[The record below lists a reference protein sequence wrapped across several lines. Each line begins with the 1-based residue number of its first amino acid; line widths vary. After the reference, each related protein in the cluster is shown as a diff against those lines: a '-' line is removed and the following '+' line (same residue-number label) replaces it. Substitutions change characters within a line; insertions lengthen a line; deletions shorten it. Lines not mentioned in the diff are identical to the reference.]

1 MRRPAWVVMTY
12 VVLLLLAV
20 VMALP
25 NFLPSTVRN
34 TLPDWATSQTVTLG
48 LDLQGGAH
56 LLLAVDREDLALSR
70 LKELRSSLAEE
81 MRALDLNLAAIRIEE
96 RSLSAPASDAL
107 LSAMQGVAGAT
118 VHPGSPADFTVDA
131 ADGLLRLELTEAGLD
146 RAATA
151 AADSSLEVIRH
162 RVDQVGVSEP
172 VISRVGE
179 DRILVQMPGVE
190 NPAQLREL
198 LGSTAKMSFQMVAPG
213 PGPGV
218 SMLQMRDGSGAIPV
232 EDRVALSGDRLDR
245 AASAFDP
252 NTGRPMVT
260 FAFDRQGA
268 VVFAKITAASI
279 GQRFA
284 VVLDG
289 AVLTAPVI
297 QSAIPGGQGQIT
309 GDFTV
314 EEAQTLSVLLTSGA
328 LPASLEVIEER
339 SVGAALGAD
348 SIRAGLI
355 TGAMGLALVVA
366 MMVGLYGGWGLLAS
380 AVLGLN
386 VMLTL
391 TLLGLLGAT
400 LTLPGIA
407 GIILCL
413 GIAVDSNILIFS
425 RVREETAKGA
435 TAIKALTQGYARAW
449 ATILDANITT
459 LLAMLLLF
467 LFGAGA
473 IRGFA
478 ITMSLGILI
487 SMFTAVVLMRM
498 TMEALVRR
506 RKPARL
512 AIAPLIGRV
521 PAPGAFSFMRR
532 GRLALAVSAALSLGA
547 VGALVWPGPNLGID
561 FTGGVQ
567 MVLRSD
573 APVPLAELRAVLAN
587 GVPGDASLQAFGNP
601 NEALIRVQGETG
613 QATVAA
619 VEAAAAQAVP
629 GAVFDQIDLVGP
641 TISGELAT
649 TGLIALSLAVLAMLA
664 YIWIRFE
671 WHFAAGA
678 IVVLFLD
685 VTKTFGVI
693 AVTGWEVN
701 LTTIVALLT
710 LIGYS
715 VNDKVVVYD
724 RIREHLR
731 GGGGA
736 PLSDLIDRSLNQV
749 LARCIFTS
757 GTTLAALLPMALWGG
772 PSVAGFA
779 WPMIAGV
786 VIATGSSLFVAGP
799 VVAWLAMRSPAA
811 MNGPAFE
818 QQGQANRATGEATL
832 PSRSV

>member
-1 MRRPAWVVMTY
+1 MRRPKWVIVTY

-20 VMALP
+20 ATAIP
-25 NFLPSTVRN
+25 NFLPATVRSA
-34 TLPDWATSQTVTLG
+34 LPDWATSQTVSLG

-56 LLLAVDREDLALSR
+56 LLLAVDREDLAQSR
-70 LKELRSSLAEE
+70 LQDMRETFAAE
-81 MRALDLNLAAIRIEE
+81 MRARNMNPGTIQTEGLA
-96 RSLSAPASDAL
+96 LSAPADDAL
-107 LSAMQGVAGAT
+107 LATMQSAAAAT
-118 VHPGSPADFTVDA
+118 AQPGSPPDFTVDLT
-131 ADGLLRLELTEAGLD
+131 DGTLRLALTEAGLD
-146 RAATA
+146 RAATS

-190 NPAQLREL
+190 NPAQLRDL
-198 LGSTAKMSFQMVAPG
+198 LGSTAKMSFQMVAPR

-218 SMLQMRDGSGAIPV
+218 SMLEMRDGSGTIPV

-252 NTGRPMVT
+252 DTGRPMVT

-268 VVFAKITAASI
+268 IAFAEITAANI

-289 AVLTAPVI
+289 TVLTAPVI

-314 EEAQTLSVLLTSGA
+314 EEAQTLAVLLTSGA

-348 SIRAGLI
+348 SIKAGLI
-355 TGAMGLALVVA
+355 TGAVGLALVVA
-366 MMVGLYGGWGLLAS
+366 MMVGLYGGWGLLVS

-391 TLLGLLGAT
+391 TALGLLGAT

-425 RVREETAKGA
+425 RIREETAKGA
-435 TAIKALTQGYARAW
+435 TAIKALTQGYGRAW

-459 LLAMLLLF
+459 LLAMVLLF

-487 SMFTAVVLMRM
+487 SMFTAVVLTRM
-498 TMEALVRR
+498 IMEALVRR

-512 AIAPLIGRV
+512 AIAPLVGRV
-521 PAPGAFSFMRR
+521 HAPGAFSFMRR
-532 GRLALAVSAALSLGA
+532 SRLALAVSAALSLGA
-547 VGALVWPGPNLGID
+547 VGALIMPGPNFGID

-573 APVPLAELRAVLAN
+573 APVPLAELRATLSA
-587 GVPGDASLQAFGNP
+587 GVPGDASLQAFGDP
-601 NEALIRVQGETG
+601 NEALIRVQGEAG
-613 QATVAA
+613 QATVVA
-619 VEAAAAQAVP
+619 VEAAAAQVVP

-664 YIWIRFE
+664 YIWVRFE

-685 VTKTFGVI
+685 VTKTLGVI

-731 GGGGA
+731 GGGDE
-736 PLSDLIDRSLNQV
+736 PLAEVIDRSLNQV

-757 GTTLAALLPMALWGG
+757 GTTLAALLPMAIWGG
-772 PSVAGFA
+772 PAVAGFA

-786 VIATGSSLFVAGP
+786 VIATGSSLFVSGP
-799 VVAWLAMRSPAA
+799 VLAWLAARSPVTLS
-811 MNGPAFE
+811 GPE
-818 QQGQANRATGEATL
+818 GSGKNLVVDVTG
-832 PSRSV
+832 

>member
-12 VVLLLLAV
+12 AVLLLLAV
-20 VMALP
+20 VTALP
-25 NFLPSTVRN
+25 NFLSKDIRDR
-34 TLPDWATSQTVTLG
+34 LPPWATSQTVSLG

-56 LLLAVDREDLALSR
+56 LLLAVDRADLATAR
-70 LKELRSSLAEE
+70 LQELRQILVSE
-81 MRALDLNLAAIRIEE
+81 MRTLNLNPATIRADVT
-96 RSLSAPASDAL
+96 SLSAPANEAL
-107 LSAMQGVAGAT
+107 LAALQEAASATTQ
-118 VHPGSPADFTVDA
+118 PGIPPDFTVALSGDVTRLSLA
-131 ADGLLRLELTEAGLD
+131 ASGLD
-146 RAATA
+146 RAASD
-151 AADSSLEVIRH
+151 AADASLEVIRH

-172 VISRVGE
+172 VISRVGD

-218 SMLQMRDGSGAIPV
+218 TLLPLRDGTGEISV
-232 EDRVALSGDRLDR
+232 YDEVALSGNRLDV
-245 AASAFDP
+245 AA
-252 NTGRPMVT
+252 TGFEPDTGQPMVT
-260 FAFDRQGA
+260 FDFDRQGGA
-268 VVFAKITAASI
+268 AFAEITAANI

-289 AVLTAPVI
+289 EVLTAPVI
-297 QSAIPGGQGQIT
+297 QQAIPGGQGQIT
-309 GDFTV
+309 GDFTL
-314 EEAQTLSVLLTSGA
+314 EEAQTLAVLLTSGA

-348 SIRAGLI
+348 SIRAGLV
-355 TGAMGLALVVA
+355 TGAIGLALVVA
-366 MMVGLYGGWGLLAS
+366 IMVGLYGAWGLLAS
-380 AVLGLN
+380 AILGLN

-391 TLLGLLGAT
+391 TALGLLGAT

-425 RVREETAKGA
+425 RIREETAKGA
-435 TAIKALTQGYARAW
+435 IAIKALTLGYGRAW

-459 LLAMLLLF
+459 LLAMVLLF
-467 LFGAGA
+467 MFGAGA

-478 ITMSLGILI
+478 VTMSFGIVI
-487 SMFTAVVLMRM
+487 SMFTAVALMRFM
-498 TMEALVRR
+498 METLVRR
-506 RKPARL
+506 RKLKRL
-512 AIAPLIGRV
+512 DIAPLFGGV
-521 PAPGAFSFMRR
+521 PAPGKLPFMRR
-532 GRLALAVSAALSLGA
+532 GRLALVISAVLSVGSLGL
-547 VGALVWPGPNLGID
+547 LVMPGPNLGID

-573 APVPLAELRAVLAN
+573 APVPLSELRAAIAQQ
-587 GVPGDASLQAFGNP
+587 VPGDASLQAFGDP
-601 NEALIRVQGETG
+601 NEALIRVQGEVG

-619 VEAAAAQAVP
+619 VERAAADVIP
-629 GAVFDQIDLVGP
+629 DAVFNQIDLVGP

-649 TGLIALSLAVLAMLA
+649 TGLLALGLAVLAMLA
-664 YIWIRFE
+664 YIWVRFE
-671 WHFAAGA
+671 WYFAAGA
-678 IVVLFLD
+678 IAVLFLD

-693 AVTGWEVN
+693 ALMGWEVN

-724 RIREHLR
+724 RIREHLA
-731 GGGGA
+731 GGNDE
-736 PLSDLIDRSLNQV
+736 PLADVIDRSLNQV

-757 GTTLAALLPMALWGG
+757 GTTLAAIVPMAIWGG
-772 PSVAGFA
+772 PAVSGFA

-786 VIATGSSLFVAGP
+786 TIATASSLFVAGP
-799 VVAWLAMRSPAA
+799 VLAWLAQRNKVAA
-811 MNGPAFE
+811 MQDALSN
-818 QQGQANRATGEATL
+818 QA
-832 PSRSV
+832 

>member
-1 MRRPAWVVMTY
+1 MRRPAWVMMTY
-12 VVLLLLAV
+12 AVLLLLAV
-20 VMALP
+20 ATALP
-25 NFLPSTVRN
+25 NFLPPSVRN
-34 TLPDWATSQTVTLG
+34 TLPDWATSQTVSLG

-56 LLLAVDREDLALSR
+56 LLLAVDRDDLAEAR
-70 LKELRSSLAEE
+70 LQALRETLVDE
-81 MRALDLNLAAIRIEE
+81 MRAQDLNPEAIRAAGL
-96 RSLSAPASDAL
+96 SLSAPVSDAL
-107 LSAMQGVAGAT
+107 LAAMQRLAGASAQ
-118 VHPGSPADFTVDA
+118 PGSPADFTVDVTE
-131 ADGLLRLELTEAGLD
+131 GTLRLALTEAGLD
-146 RAATA
+146 RAATI

-162 RVDQVGVSEP
+162 RIDQVGVSEP
-172 VISRVGE
+172 VISRVGA
-179 DRILVQMPGVE
+179 DRILVQMPGVD
-190 NPAQLREL
+190 NPGQLREL

-218 SMLQMRDGSGAIPV
+218 SMLEMRDGTGAIAV
-232 EDRVALSGDRLDR
+232 EDRVALSGERLDR
-245 AASAFDP
+245 AALGFDP
-252 NTGRPMVT
+252 DSGRPMVT
-260 FAFDRQGA
+260 FAFDREGGIA
-268 VVFAKITAASI
+268 FAGITAASI

-309 GDFTV
+309 GDFTL
-314 EEAQTLSVLLTSGA
+314 EEAQTLAVLLTSGA

-348 SIRAGLI
+348 SIKAGLI
-355 TGAMGLALVVA
+355 TGAVGLALVVA
-366 MMVGLYGGWGLLAS
+366 MMVGLYGAWGLLAS
-380 AVLGLN
+380 AVLALN

-391 TLLGLLGAT
+391 TALGLLGAT

-425 RVREETAKGA
+425 RIREETAKGA
-435 TAIKALTQGYARAW
+435 SAIKALTQGYARAW

-459 LLAMLLLF
+459 LLAMVLLF
-467 LFGAGA
+467 MFGAGA

-487 SMFTAVVLMRM
+487 SMFTAVVLMRIV
-498 TMEALVRR
+498 MEALVRS

-512 AIAPLIGRV
+512 SIAPLIGPV
-521 PAPGAFSFMRR
+521 PAPGAFAFMRR

-547 VGALVWPGPNLGID
+547 VAALVMPGPTLGID

-573 APVPLAELRAVLAN
+573 APIPLAGLRAALAA
-587 GVPGDASLQAFGNP
+587 GVPGDASLQAFGDP
-601 NEALIRVQGETG
+601 TEALIRVQGAAG

-619 VEAAAAQAVP
+619 VEAAVAQAVP

-664 YIWIRFE
+664 YIWLRFE

-678 IVVLFLD
+678 IAVLFLD
-685 VTKTFGVI
+685 ITKTFGVI
-693 AVTGWEVN
+693 ALTGWEVN

-724 RIREHLR
+724 RIRENLR
-731 GGGGA
+731 TSGDE
-736 PLSDLIDRSLNQV
+736 PLAHVIDRSLSQV

-757 GTTLAALLPMALWGG
+757 GTTLAALFPMAIWGG
-772 PSVAGFA
+772 PAVAGFA

-786 VIATGSSLFVAGP
+786 VIATASSLFISGP
-799 VVAWLAMRSPAA
+799 ILAWLAAKSLNAPHVNAV
-811 MNGPAFE
+811 
-818 QQGQANRATGEATL
+818 QQAG
-832 PSRSV
+832 

>member
-1 MRRPAWVVMTY
+1 MRRPAWVIMTY
-12 VVLLLLAV
+12 AVLLLLAV
-20 VMALP
+20 ATALP
-25 NFLPSTVRN
+25 NFLSKDMRD
-34 TLPDWATSQTVTLG
+34 TLPPWVTRQTVSLG

-56 LLLAVDREDLALSR
+56 LLLAVNRDDLAAMRVQDLRQLLADAMRDQRLSTDTIQADR
-70 LKELRSSLAEE
+70 TGV
-81 MRALDLNLAAIRIEE
+81 
-96 RSLSAPASDAL
+96 SAPATAAVAEAL
-107 LSAMQGVAGAT
+107 QAAAAAT
-118 VHPGSPADFTVDA
+118 ALPGSPSDFSVDLS
-131 ADGLLRLELTEAGLD
+131 DGVLRLTLTETGLD
-146 RAATA
+146 RAASA
-151 AADSSLEVIRH
+151 AADASLEVIRH

-172 VISRVGE
+172 VISRVGD

-190 NPAQLREL
+190 NPAQLRAI

-218 SMLQMRDGSGAIPV
+218 TLLPLRDGTGTIPV
-232 EDRVALSGDRLDR
+232 EDRVALSGDRLDT
-245 AASAFDP
+245 AASGFEPD
-252 NTGRPMVT
+252 TGRPMVT
-260 FAFDRQGA
+260 FGFDRQGGA
-268 VVFAKITAASI
+268 AFGEITAANI

-289 AVLTAPVI
+289 EVLTAPVI
-297 QSAIPGGQGQIT
+297 QQAISGGQGQIT
-309 GDFTV
+309 GDFTL
-314 EEAQTLSVLLTSGA
+314 EEAQTLAVLLTSGA
-328 LPASLEVIEER
+328 LPASLDVIEER

-348 SIRAGLI
+348 SIKAGLI
-355 TGAMGLALVVA
+355 TGAIGLALVVA
-366 MMVGLYGGWGLLAS
+366 IMVALYGGWGLLAS

-391 TLLGLLGAT
+391 TALGLLGAT

-425 RVREETAKGA
+425 RIREETAKGA
-435 TAIKALTQGYARAW
+435 VAIKALTLGYGRAW

-459 LLAMLLLF
+459 LLAMVLLF
-467 LFGAGA
+467 MFGAGA

-487 SMFTAVVLMRM
+487 SMFTAVVLMRFL
-498 TMEALVRR
+498 MESSVRR
-506 RKPARL
+506 RKLKRL
-512 AIAPLIGRV
+512 DIAPLAGGVPTPGRL
-521 PAPGAFSFMRR
+521 SFMRR
-532 GRLALAVSAALSLGA
+532 GGLALALSAVLSVA
-547 VGALVWPGPNLGID
+547 SLVLLVMPGPSLGID

-573 APVPLAELRAVLAN
+573 TPVPLSELRSALAAQ
-587 GVPGDASLQAFGNP
+587 VPGDASLQAFGQP
-601 NEALIRVQGETG
+601 TEALIRVQGEAG

-619 VEAAAAQAVP
+619 VEKAALQVIP
-629 GAVFDQIDLVGP
+629 DAVFNQIDLVGP
-641 TISGELAT
+641 TISGELAS
-649 TGLIALSLAVLAMLA
+649 TGLLALGLAVLAMLA

-678 IVVLFLD
+678 IAVLFLD

-693 AVTGWEVN
+693 ALMGWEVN

-724 RIREHLR
+724 RIRENLAV
-731 GGGGA
+731 GDA
-736 PLSDLIDRSLNQV
+736 PLAEVIDRSLNQV

-757 GTTLAALLPMALWGG
+757 GTTLAAIVPMAIWGG
-772 PSVAGFA
+772 PAVAGFA

-786 VIATGSSLFVAGP
+786 TIATASSLFVAGP
-799 VVAWLAMRSPAA
+799 VLAWLAQRNAI
-811 MNGPAFE
+811 
-818 QQGQANRATGEATL
+818 
-832 PSRSV
+832 SVEPKAVNTPT

>member
-20 VMALP
+20 ATALP
-25 NFLPSTVRN
+25 NFLPSAARSA
-34 TLPDWATSQTVTLG
+34 LPDWATSRTVALG

-56 LLLAVDREDLALSR
+56 LLLAVDREDFARSR
-70 LKELRSSLAEE
+70 LEELRETLAAG
-81 MRALDLNLAAIRIEE
+81 MRARDLDPAAIGGQGLA
-96 RSLSAPASDAL
+96 LSAPADDAL
-107 LSAMQGVAGAT
+107 FAAMRDAAAASAE
-118 VHPGSPADFTVDA
+118 PGRPPDFTVHLA
-131 ADGLLRLELTEAGLD
+131 GGILHLALTEAGLS
-146 RAATA
+146 RAAA
-151 AADSSLEVIRH
+151 EAADSSLEVIRH
-162 RVDQVGVSEP
+162 RVDQVGVAEP
-172 VISRVGE
+172 VISRVGN

-198 LGSTAKMSFQMVAPG
+198 LGSTAKMSFHMVAPG

-218 SMLQMRDGSGAIPV
+218 SMLPMRDGGGAIPV
-232 EDRVALSGDRLDR
+232 EDRVALSGDRLER

-252 NTGRPMVT
+252 DTGRPMVT
-260 FAFDRQGA
+260 FAFDRRGA
-268 VVFAKITAASI
+268 VDFAAITAANI

-297 QSAIPGGQGQIT
+297 QTAIPGGQGRIT
-309 GDFTV
+309 GEFTI
-314 EEAQTLSVLLTSGA
+314 EEAQTLAVLLTSGA
-328 LPASLEVIEER
+328 LPASLEVVEER

-355 TGAMGLALVVA
+355 TGAVGLALVVA

-391 TLLGLLGAT
+391 AALGLLGAT

-425 RVREETAKGA
+425 RIREETAKGA
-435 TAIKALTQGYARAW
+435 SAIKALTLGYARAW
-449 ATILDANITT
+449 STILDANITT
-459 LLAMLLLF
+459 LLAMVLLF

-487 SMFTAVVLMRM
+487 SMFTAVVLTRM
-498 TMEALVRR
+498 MMEALVRR

-512 AIAPLIGRV
+512 AIAPLVGGV
-521 PAPGAFSFMRR
+521 PAPGAFRFMPR
-532 GRLALAVSAALSLGA
+532 GRLALAVSAALSLAA
-547 VGALVWPGPNLGID
+547 VGALVVPGPNLGID

-573 APVPLAELRAVLAN
+573 APVPLAELRASLAA
-587 GVPGDASLQAFGNP
+587 GVPGDASLQAFGDP
-601 NEALIRVQGETG
+601 SEALIRVQGEAG

-664 YIWIRFE
+664 YIWVRFE

-678 IVVLFLD
+678 IVVLLLD
-685 VTKTFGVI
+685 ITKTFGVI

-731 GGGGA
+731 SGDDA
-736 PLSDLIDRSLNQV
+736 PLADVIDRSLNQV
-749 LARCIFTS
+749 LARCLFTS
-757 GTTLAALLPMALWGG
+757 GTTLAALLPMAIWGG
-772 PSVAGFA
+772 PAVAGFA

-799 VVAWLAMRSPAA
+799 VLAWLAARSPAESRA
-811 MNGPAFE
+811 PASR
-818 QQGQANRATGEATL
+818 QPGEERMGAG
-832 PSRSV
+832 

>member
-1 MRRPAWVVMTY
+1 MRRPAWVLMTY
-12 VVLLLLAV
+12 VALLFLAV
-20 VMALP
+20 ATALP
-25 NFLPSTVRN
+25 NFLSTATRN
-34 TLPDWATSQTVTLG
+34 ALPDWATSQTVSLG

-56 LLLAVDREDLALSR
+56 LLLAVDRDDLAQAR
-70 LKELRSSLAEE
+70 LQDLRETLVAE
-81 MRALDLNLAAIRIEE
+81 MQAQNQGPSAITSDGLTLDVRAD
-96 RSLSAPASDAL
+96 DAL
-107 LSAMQGVAGAT
+107 FVAMQEIAAAT
-118 VHPGSPADFTVDA
+118 AEPGMPVDFTVSRT
-131 ADGLLRLELTEAGLD
+131 DGVMRLALTSAGLD
-146 RAATA
+146 RAATD
-151 AADSSLEVIRH
+151 AADASLEVIRQ

-172 VISRVGE
+172 VISRVGA

-190 NPAQLREL
+190 NPAQLRDL
-198 LGSTAKMSFQMVAPG
+198 LGSTAKMSFQMVAPQAG
-213 PGPGV
+213 LGV
-218 SMLQMRDGSGAIPV
+218 SLLEMRDGSGAIPV
-232 EDRVALSGDRLDR
+232 ENRVALSGDRLDK
-245 AASAFDP
+245 AALGFDP
-252 NTGRPMVT
+252 ETGRPMVT

-268 VVFAKITAASI
+268 VTFAEITAANI

-289 AVLTAPVI
+289 QVLTAPVI
-297 QSAIPGGQGQIT
+297 QTVIPGGQGQIT
-309 GDFTV
+309 GDFTP
-314 EEAQTLSVLLTSGA
+314 EEAQTLAVLLTSGA
-328 LPASLEVIEER
+328 LPASLQVIEER

-348 SIRAGLI
+348 SIKSGLVTGVAGL
-355 TGAMGLALVVA
+355 GLVMA

-380 AVLGLN
+380 AVLGIN

-391 TLLGLLGAT
+391 TALGVLGAT

-425 RVREETAKGA
+425 RIREETAKGA
-435 TAIKALTQGYARAW
+435 VAIKALKQGYAQAW
-449 ATILDANITT
+449 STIFDANITT
-459 LLAMLLLF
+459 LLAMALLF
-467 LFGAGA
+467 MFGAGA
-473 IRGFA
+473 VRGFA

-498 TMEALVRR
+498 VMEGLVRR

-512 AIAPLIGRV
+512 TIAPLFGRV
-521 PAPGAFSFMRR
+521 TAPGAFAFMRR
-532 GRLALAVSAALSLGA
+532 GRLALAVSAMLSIGA
-547 VGALVWPGPNLGID
+547 VTALVVPGPNLGID

-573 APVPLAELRAVLAN
+573 TAVPLADLRAAIAAN
-587 GVPGDASLQAFGNP
+587 VPGDASLQAFGDP
-601 NEALIRVQGETG
+601 KEALIRVQGEAG

-649 TGLIALSLAVLAMLA
+649 TGLIALSLAVMAMLA
-664 YIWIRFE
+664 YIWVRFE

-685 VTKTFGVI
+685 ITKTFGII
-693 AVTGWEVN
+693 ALAGWEVN

-731 GGGGA
+731 ADTGA
-736 PLSDLIDRSLNQV
+736 PLAEVIDRSLNQV

-757 GTTLAALLPMALWGG
+757 GTTLAALLPMAIWGG
-772 PSVAGFA
+772 PAVAGFA
-779 WPMIAGV
+779 WPMITGV
-786 VIATGSSLFVAGP
+786 VIATASSLFVAGP
-799 VVAWLAMRSPAA
+799 VLAWLAGR
-811 MNGPAFE
+811 GPAGINAMAV
-818 QQGQANRATGEATL
+818 QLGNHDIRIAD
-832 PSRSV
+832 

>member
-12 VVLLLLAV
+12 AVLLLLAV
-20 VMALP
+20 TTALP
-25 NFLPSTVRN
+25 NFLPQTLRSS
-34 TLPDWATSQTVTLG
+34 LPDWATSQTVSLG

-56 LLLAVDREDLALSR
+56 LLLAVDRDDLA
-70 LKELRSSLAEE
+70 EAQMQALRETLVVE
-81 MRALDLNLAAIRIEE
+81 MRAQNLNPAMIRAEGL
-96 RSLSAPASDAL
+96 SLSAPANDAL
-107 LSAMQGVAGAT
+107 LASMQGLASAT
-118 VHPGSPADFTVDA
+118 VLPGGPAGFTVDLSE
-131 ADGLLRLELTEAGLD
+131 GVLRVALTEAGLD
-146 RAATA
+146 RTAAA

-162 RVDQVGVSEP
+162 RIDQVGVSEP
-172 VISRVGE
+172 VISRVGN
-179 DRILVQMPGVE
+179 DRILVQMPGVD
-190 NPAQLREL
+190 NPGQLREL

-218 SMLQMRDGSGAIPV
+218 SLLEMRDGSGTVPV
-232 EDRVALSGDRLDR
+232 EDRVALSGERLDR
-245 AASAFDP
+245 AALGFDP
-252 NTGRPMVT
+252 DTGRPMVT
-260 FAFDRQGA
+260 FAFDRQGGIA
-268 VVFAKITAASI
+268 FAEITAGSI

-297 QSAIPGGQGQIT
+297 QTAIPGGQGQIT
-309 GDFTV
+309 GNFTL
-314 EEAQTLSVLLTSGA
+314 EEAQTLAVLLTSGA

-348 SIRAGLI
+348 SIKAGLI
-355 TGAMGLALVVA
+355 TGAVGLALVVA

-391 TLLGLLGAT
+391 TALGLLGAT

-425 RVREETAKGA
+425 RIREETAKGA
-435 TAIKALTQGYARAW
+435 SAIKALTQGYARAW

-459 LLAMLLLF
+459 LLAMVLLF

-478 ITMSLGILI
+478 VTMSLGIVI

-498 TMEALVRR
+498 VMEALVRR
-506 RKPARL
+506 CKPARL
-512 AIAPLIGRV
+512 EIAPLIGRV
-521 PAPGAFSFMRR
+521 RPPGAFAFMRR
-532 GRLALAVSAALSLGA
+532 GRLALATSAVLSLAA
-547 VGALVWPGPNLGID
+547 VGALVVPGPNLGID

-573 APVPLAELRAVLAN
+573 APIPLAELRAAIAA
-587 GVPGDASLQAFGNP
+587 GVPGDASLQAFGDP
-601 NEALIRVQGETG
+601 NEALIRVQGAAG

-649 TGLIALSLAVLAMLA
+649 TGLIALGLAVLAMLG
-664 YIWIRFE
+664 YIWLRFE
-671 WHFAAGA
+671 WHFAVGA
-678 IVVLFLD
+678 IAVLFLD
-685 VTKTFGVI
+685 ITKTFGVI
-693 AVTGWEVN
+693 ALAGWEVN
-701 LTTIVALLT
+701 LTTVVAALT

-731 GGGGA
+731 TSGKE
-736 PLSDLIDRSLNQV
+736 PLANVIDRSLNQV

-757 GTTLAALLPMALWGG
+757 GTTLAALFPMAIWGG
-772 PSVAGFA
+772 SAVAGFA
-779 WPMIAGV
+779 APMIAGV
-786 VIATGSSLFVAGP
+786 IIATASSLFVAGP
-799 VVAWLAMRSPAA
+799 LLTWMEKRQSATIDPAA
-811 MNGPAFE
+811 TTP
-818 QQGQANRATGEATL
+818 
-832 PSRSV
+832 

>member
-20 VMALP
+20 ATALP
-25 NFLPSTVRN
+25 NFFPSTVRS
-34 TLPDWATSQTVTLG
+34 TLPDWATSQTISLG

-56 LLLAVDREDLALSR
+56 LLLAVDRDDLAESR
-70 LKELRSSLAEE
+70 LQELRETFAAE
-81 MRALDLNLAAIRIEE
+81 MRTRNLDPGQIRTEGLTLLA
-96 RSLSAPASDAL
+96 PSDDTL
-107 LSAMQGVAGAT
+107 LAT
-118 VHPGSPADFTVDA
+118 MRDA
-131 ADGLLRLELTEAGLD
+131 ASATSEPGRPSDFSVDLSEGILHLALTEAGLA
-146 RAATA
+146 RAAAT

-179 DRILVQMPGVE
+179 DRILVQMPGME

-213 PGPGV
+213 PRSGV
-218 SMLQMRDGSGAIPV
+218 SILEMRDGSGTIPV

-245 AASAFDP
+245 AASSFDP
-252 NTGRPMVT
+252 DTGRPMVT

-268 VVFAKITAASI
+268 IAFAEITAANI

-297 QSAIPGGQGQIT
+297 QTAIPGGQGQIT

-314 EEAQTLSVLLTSGA
+314 EEAQTLAVLLTSGA

-348 SIRAGLI
+348 SIKAGFI
-355 TGAMGLALVVA
+355 TGAVGLALVVA
-366 MMVGLYGGWGLLAS
+366 IMLGLYGGWGLLAS

-391 TLLGLLGAT
+391 TALGLLGAT

-425 RVREETAKGA
+425 RIREETAKGSS
-435 TAIKALTQGYARAW
+435 AIKALTQGYARASS
-449 ATILDANITT
+449 TILDANITT
-459 LLAMLLLF
+459 LLAMMLLF

-478 ITMSLGILI
+478 ITMSIGILI

-498 TMEALVRR
+498 MMEALVRR

-512 AIAPLIGRV
+512 AIAPLIGGV
-521 PAPGAFSFMRR
+521 PAPGAFLFMRR
-532 GRLALAVSAALSLGA
+532 GPLALAVSATLSLGA
-547 VGALVWPGPNLGID
+547 VGALVMPGPNLGID

-573 APVPLAELRAVLAN
+573 APVPLAELRAALSA
-587 GVPGDASLQAFGNP
+587 GVPGEASLQAFGDP
-601 NEALIRVQGETG
+601 NEALIRVQGEAG
-613 QATVAA
+613 QGTIAA
-619 VEAAAAQAVP
+619 VETATAQAFP
-629 GAVFDQIDLVGP
+629 GAAFNQIDLVGP
-641 TISGELAT
+641 TISSELAT
-649 TGLIALSLAVLAMLA
+649 SGLTALSLAVLAMLV
-664 YIWIRFE
+664 YIWVRFE
-671 WHFAAGA
+671 WHFAAGVIA
-678 IVVLFLD
+678 VLLLD
-685 VTKTFGVI
+685 ITKILGVI

-731 GGGGA
+731 GGGA
-736 PLSDLIDRSLNQV
+736 PLADVIDRSLNQV

-757 GTTLAALLPMALWGG
+757 GTTLAALLPMAIWGG
-772 PSVAGFA
+772 PAVAGFA

-786 VIATGSSLFVAGP
+786 VIATWSSLFVSGP
-799 VVAWLAMRSPAA
+799 LLVWLATRWPSGTSEPAL
-811 MNGPAFE
+811 
-818 QQGQANRATGEATL
+818 QQVG
-832 PSRSV
+832 

>member
-1 MRRPAWVVMTY
+1 MRRPLWVVMTY
-12 VVLLLLAV
+12 VALLLLAV
-20 VMALP
+20 ATALP
-25 NFLPSTVRN
+25 NFLPATARN
-34 TLPDWATSQTVTLG
+34 ALPDWATSQTVSLG

-56 LLLAVDREDLALSR
+56 LLLAVDRDDLAQARLQDLRETLVAEMQAQGQSLSAISSDGLALSVR
-70 LKELRSSLAEE
+70 ADDALFAE
-81 MRALDLNLAAIRIEE
+81 MQDLAAATAQPGTPVDYTVT
-96 RSLSAPASDAL
+96 LSDGVMRLAL
-107 LSAMQGVAGAT
+107 TS
-118 VHPGSPADFTVDA
+118 
-131 ADGLLRLELTEAGLD
+131 AGLD
-146 RAATA
+146 RAAA
-151 AADSSLEVIRH
+151 NAADSSLEVIRQ
-162 RVDQVGVSEP
+162 RIDQVGVSEP

-190 NPAQLREL
+190 NPAQLRDL
-198 LGSTAKMSFQMVAPG
+198 LGSTAKMSFQMVAAQ

-218 SMLQMRDGSGAIPV
+218 SLLEMRDGSGVIPV
-232 EDRVALSGDRLDR
+232 ENRVALSGDRLDQ
-245 AASAFDP
+245 AAMAFDP
-252 NTGRPMVT
+252 DTGRAMVT

-268 VVFAKITAASI
+268 ITFAEITAANI

-289 AVLTAPVI
+289 EVLSAPVI
-297 QSAIPGGQGQIT
+297 QSVIPGGQGQIT
-309 GDFTV
+309 GDFTP
-314 EEAQTLSVLLTSGA
+314 EEAHTLAVLLTSGA

-348 SIRAGLI
+348 SIRSGLVTGVAGLV
-355 TGAMGLALVVA
+355 LVMM

-380 AVLGLN
+380 AVLGIN
-386 VMLTL
+386 VTLTL
-391 TLLGLLGAT
+391 TALGVLGAT

-425 RVREETAKGA
+425 RIREETAKGA
-435 TAIKALTQGYARAW
+435 VAIKALKQGYAQAW
-449 ATILDANITT
+449 ATIFDANITT
-459 LLAMLLLF
+459 LLAMALLF

-473 IRGFA
+473 VRGFA

-498 TMEALVRR
+498 MMESLVRR

-512 AIAPLIGRV
+512 TIAPLFGRV
-521 PAPGAFSFMRR
+521 SVPGAFSFMRR
-532 GRLALAVSAALSLGA
+532 GRLALAVSAILSIGA
-547 VGALVWPGPNLGID
+547 VTALVVPGPNLGID

-573 APVPLAELRAVLAN
+573 APVPLAELRAAIATN
-587 GVPGDASLQAFGNP
+587 VPGDASLQAFGDP
-601 NEALIRVQGETG
+601 TEALIRVQGAAG

-619 VEAAAAQAVP
+619 VEAAAAQAVQ

-649 TGLIALSLAVLAMLA
+649 TGLIALTLAVLAMLA
-664 YIWIRFE
+664 YIWVRFE

-685 VTKTFGVI
+685 ITKTFGII
-693 AVTGWEVN
+693 ALTGWEVN

-731 GGGGA
+731 MGGDK
-736 PLSDLIDRSLNQV
+736 PLAEVIDRSLNQV

-757 GTTLAALLPMALWGG
+757 GTTLAALLPMAIWGG
-772 PSVAGFA
+772 PAVAGFA

-786 VIATGSSLFVAGP
+786 VIATASSLFVAGP
-799 VVAWLAMRSPAA
+799 VLAWLAAA
-811 MNGPAFE
+811 RGTAAINVLAT
-818 QQGQANRATGEATL
+818 QQSG
-832 PSRSV
+832 

>member
-1 MRRPAWVVMTY
+1 MRRPKWVIMTY

-20 VMALP
+20 ATAIP
-25 NFLPSTVRN
+25 NLLPSTIRN
-34 TLPDWATSQTVTLG
+34 ALPDWATSQTVSLG

-56 LLLAVDREDLALSR
+56 VLLAVDREDLAGSR
-70 LKELRSSLAEE
+70 LQDLRDTLASE
-81 MRALDLNLAAIRIEE
+81 MRTLNMNPGSIRAEGL
-96 RSLSAPASDAL
+96 SLSVPADDAL
-107 LSAMQGVAGAT
+107 LATLQSVAAAT
-118 VHPGSPADFTVDA
+118 AQPGSPPDFTVD
-131 ADGLLRLELTEAGLD
+131 LVESTLRLVLTEAGLD
-146 RAATA
+146 RAATI

-162 RVDQVGVSEP
+162 RIDQVGVSEP
-172 VISRVGE
+172 IISRVGE

-190 NPAQLREL
+190 NPAQLRAL
-198 LGSTAKMSFQMVAPG
+198 LGSTAKMTFQMVAAG
-213 PGPGV
+213 AGPGV
-218 SMLQMRDGSGAIPV
+218 SMLETRDGGGKIPV
-232 EDRVALSGDRLDR
+232 EDRVVLSGDRLDR

-252 NTGRPMVT
+252 DTGRPMVT

-268 VVFAKITAASI
+268 VVFADITAANI

-314 EEAQTLSVLLTSGA
+314 DEAQTLAVLLTSGA
-328 LPASLEVIEER
+328 LPASLDILEER
-339 SVGAALGAD
+339 SVGAALGAG
-348 SIRAGLI
+348 SIKGGLV
-355 TGAMGLALVVA
+355 TGAAGLALVVA

-380 AVLGLN
+380 GVLGLN

-391 TLLGLLGAT
+391 SALGLLGAT

-425 RVREETAKGA
+425 RIREETAKGA
-435 TAIKALTQGYARAW
+435 SAIKALTQGYARAW

-459 LLAMLLLF
+459 LLAMVLLF

-478 ITMSLGILI
+478 ITMSLGIVI

-498 TMEALVRR
+498 MMEALVRR

-512 AIAPLIGRV
+512 AIAPLIGGV

-532 GRLALAVSAALSLGA
+532 GRLALMVSAALSLGA
-547 VGALVWPGPNLGID
+547 VGALVVSGPNLGID

-573 APVPLAELRAVLAN
+573 TPVPLADLRAAIAA
-587 GVPGDASLQAFGNP
+587 GVPGDASLQAFGTP
-601 NEALIRVQGETG
+601 NEALIRVQGAAG
-613 QATVAA
+613 QATVASL
-619 VEAAAAQAVP
+619 ETAAAQVVP

-641 TISGELAT
+641 TVSGELAT
-649 TGLIALSLAVLAMLA
+649 TGLVALSLAVLAMLA
-664 YIWIRFE
+664 YIWVRFE

-678 IVVLFLD
+678 IGVLLFD
-685 VTKTFGVI
+685 VIMTFGVI
-693 AVTGWEVN
+693 AVAAWEVN

-731 GGGGA
+731 TDGDGDREGGAAGA
-736 PLSDLIDRSLNQV
+736 PLADVIDRSLNQV

-757 GTTLAALLPMALWGG
+757 CTTLAALLPMAIWGG
-772 PSVAGFA
+772 AAVAGFA

-786 VIATGSSLFVAGP
+786 VIATGSSLFVSGP
-799 VVAWLAMRSPAA
+799 VLAWFSARSATSSRVHTLQPA
-811 MNGPAFE
+811 G
-818 QQGQANRATGEATL
+818 
-832 PSRSV
+832 

>member
-1 MRRPAWVVMTY
+1 MRRPLWVIMTY
-12 VVLLLLAV
+12 VALLFLAV
-20 VMALP
+20 ATAIP
-25 NFLPSTVRN
+25 NFLPVTARSA
-34 TLPDWATSQTVTLG
+34 LPDWVTNQTVSLG

-56 LLLAVDREDLALSR
+56 LLLAVDRDDLAQARLQDLRETLVAEMQALNQSQATISSDGLTLSVG
-70 LKELRSSLAEE
+70 A
-81 MRALDLNLAAIRIEE
+81 D
-96 RSLSAPASDAL
+96 DAL
-107 LSAMQGVAGAT
+107 FAAMQESAAAT
-118 VHPGSPADFTVDA
+118 AQPGTPVDFTVTHK
-131 ADGLLRLELTEAGLD
+131 DGILRLALTAAGLD
-146 RAATA
+146 RAATS
-151 AADSSLEVIRH
+151 AADSSLEVIRQ
-162 RVDQVGVSEP
+162 RIDQVGVSEP
-172 VISRVGE
+172 MISRVGD

-190 NPAQLREL
+190 NPAQLRAL
-198 LGSTAKMSFQMVAPG
+198 LGSTAKMSFQMVAAQ

-218 SMLQMRDGSGAIPV
+218 AMLDLRDGSGQVPV
-232 EDRVALSGDRLDR
+232 ENRIALSGERLDQ
-245 AASAFDP
+245 AAMTFDP
-252 NTGRPMVT
+252 DTGRPMVT

-268 VVFAKITAASI
+268 VTFAEITAANI

-289 AVLTAPVI
+289 QVLTAPVI
-297 QSAIPGGQGQIT
+297 QSVIPGGQGQIT
-309 GDFTV
+309 GNFTP
-314 EEAQTLSVLLTSGA
+314 EEAQTLAVLLTSGA

-348 SIRAGLI
+348 SIRSGLI
-355 TGAMGLALVVA
+355 TGVVGLALVMA
-366 MMVGLYGGWGLLAS
+366 MMVALYGGWGLLAS
-380 AVLGLN
+380 AVLGVN

-391 TLLGLLGAT
+391 TALGLLGAT

-425 RVREETAKGA
+425 RIREETAKGTVA
-435 TAIKALTQGYARAW
+435 MKALKQGYAQAW
-449 ATILDANITT
+449 ATIFDANITT
-459 LLAMLLLF
+459 LLAMVLLF

-473 IRGFA
+473 VRGFA
-478 ITMSLGILI
+478 ITMSLGVVI

-498 TMEALVRR
+498 VMEALVRR
-506 RKPARL
+506 RKPASL
-512 AIAPLIGRV
+512 AIAPLFGRV

-532 GRLALAVSAALSLGA
+532 GRVALVVSAMLSIGA
-547 VGALVWPGPNLGID
+547 MTALVVPGPNLGID

-573 APVPLAELRAVLAN
+573 AAVPLADLRTAIAASVA
-587 GVPGDASLQAFGNP
+587 GDASLQAFGDP
-601 NEALIRVQGETG
+601 TEALIRVQGAAG

-619 VEAAAAQAVP
+619 VEAAAAQTVP

-649 TGLIALSLAVLAMLA
+649 TGLIALSLAILAMLA
-664 YIWIRFE
+664 YIWVRFE

-685 VTKTFGVI
+685 ITKTFGII
-693 AVTGWEVN
+693 ALVGWEVN

-731 GGGGA
+731 ASGDT
-736 PLSDLIDRSLNQV
+736 PLPEVIDRSLNQV

-757 GTTLAALLPMALWGG
+757 GTTLAALLPMAIWGG
-772 PSVAGFA
+772 PAVAGFA

-786 VIATGSSLFVAGP
+786 VIATASSLFVAGP
-799 VVAWLAMRSPAA
+799 VLVWLAARSPAVMGA
-811 MNGPAFE
+811 PA
-818 QQGQANRATGEATL
+818 
-832 PSRSV
+832 